1 MQTVHTINV
10 VDKNKI
16 EQLIGHLVIIEIY
29 FYNASLD
36 GVHLEDHS
44 LAELLTSSE
53 RYISMR
59 TINKTD
65 KNSIVHLLADFKA
78 AINNYNKDLLTL
90 NEVQNIAEFKILND
104 NFHALAGETDDEPR
118 PHSLLYRFI
127 HELNTGDSSIV
138 DHPSLIQSFEVEL
151 DSNNGIEYLLN
162 EIASQN
168 LRS

>member
-1 MQTVHTINV
+1 MQSAHTINV

-16 EQLIGHLVIIEIY
+16 EQLLGHLVIIEIY

-59 TINKTD
+59 TIDKTD
-65 KNSIVHLLADFKA
+65 KRSIVHLLADFKA
-78 AINNYNKDLLTL
+78 ALANTKKELLTRA
-90 NEVQNIAEFKILND
+90 EVQDIAEFKLLND
-104 NFHALAGETDDEPR
+104 TFHNVAGDTDDEPR
-118 PHSLLYRFI
+118 HHSLLYRFI
-127 HELNTGDSSIV
+127 HEVNTGDSSIV

-162 EIASQN
+162 EIACQN